1 MGIRY
6 YAYQV
11 EPHFIGL
18 ARLDPS
24 FFLSAEPAPGGDGR
38 SGGGIVDVDKR
49 RRQLHRLTTGGG
61 EPRPSSRLFAG
72 DVRHPDDD
80 VSRAPCIR
88 VLEPDEVSR
97 IAADLVLLG
106 ERDVRAMFSD
116 AEIDGVMEFLTRV
129 QHFTVD
135 TARAGNGIV
144 YLIG

>member
-18 ARLDPS
+18 ARHDPS
-24 FFLSAEPAPGGDGR
+24 LFLSADPSTGGASRSDG
-38 SGGGIVDVDKR
+38 SIVGLDQR
-49 RRQLHRLTTGGG
+49 RRQLYRLTTGGA

-72 DVRHPDDD
+72 DARHPGDDASW
-80 VSRAPCIR
+80 VPCIR
-88 VLEPDEVSR
+88 VLEPDEVSE
-97 IAADLVLLG
+97 IAADLVLVG
-106 ERDVRAMFSD
+106 EKDVCAMFRD
-116 AEIDGVMEFLTRV
+116 EEIAGVMAFLTRV
-129 QHFTVD
+129 QHFVVD